1 MTVEREQLI
10 ERAIERAIGS
20 LAEDQRTMG
29 AGGLFELT
37 YPLVAADVPDASS
50 EEIRAA
56 FASVWG
62 IEPADRG
69 LYEQVLAVCDRHAPG
84 EDKTI
89 QQVLQRAAKDGD
101 VEAALL
107 LALVKNIR

>member
-1 MTVEREQLI
+1 MTTAREQLI
-10 ERAIERAIGS
+10 RRAVQRAIGS
-20 LAEDQRTMG
+20 FAEGRRTVG
-29 AGGLFELT
+29 TGGLFELA

-62 IEPADRG
+62 LGHGHRD

-84 EDKTI
+84 EDETI
-89 QQVLQRAAKDGD
+89 QQVLQRASKDGD

-107 LALVKNIR
+107 LALVKNTR